1 MRINSYSESEH
12 CLVVFLTHCCFRDF
26 VQVTLADAE
35 DSKVV
40 EVIAH
45 IENDVQQLAIAL

>member
-1 MRINSYSESEH
+1 MRINFHPESDH
-12 CLVVFLTHCCFRDF
+12 CLPRLLTHCCFRDF

-40 EVIAH
+40 VAITH
-45 IENDVQQLAIAL
+45 FENDVQQLAVAL